1 MSETIQKIENFIQ
14 RLHNG
19 EIIITPEAR
28 NIRYGPI
35 FQSEIIPRFSRIT
48 KSLADHLSSTIWEYE
63 QRKNDKQSKLALASH
78 CLLWIDRAYA
88 HGVVRESEALID
100 KLGKCEEQ
108 NTQLKERV
116 DKLEKECQ
124 RLRQLN
130 EALHETLDKFG
141 KRDTNSFEGMTP

>member
-1 MSETIQKIENFIQ
+1 MSETIQKVENFIQ

-35 FQSEIIPRFSRIT
+35 YQSAITPLFQRIT
-48 KSLADHLSSTIWEYE
+48 KSLADHLSSTIWGYE
-63 QRKNDKQSKLALASH
+63 QRKNDEQRNALASH
-78 CLLWIDRAYA
+78 CLMWIDRAYA

-108 NTQLKERV
+108 NTQLKERI

-141 KRDTNSFEGMTP
+141 KRGTSSTLEE

>member
-1 MSETIQKIENFIQ
+1 MSETIQKVESFIQ

-35 FQSEIIPRFSRIT
+35 FQSAIIPRFSRLT
-48 KSLADHLSSTIWEYE
+48 KSLADNLSSVIWEYE
-63 QRKNDKQSKLALASH
+63 QRKNDQRIKLALASH
-78 CLLWIDRAYA
+78 CLLWIDRARA
-88 HGVVRESEALID
+88 QGVVVESEALID
-100 KLGKCEEQ
+100 KLSKCEEQ
-108 NTQLKERV
+108 NTQLKENI

-130 EALHETLDKFG
+130 NALHETLDKFG
-141 KRDTNSFEGMTP
+141 KRGTNSTLAE

>member
-1 MSETIQKIENFIQ
+1 VSETIQKVENFIQ

-35 FQSEIIPRFSRIT
+35 RQYGLTPIFQRIT
-48 KSLADHLSSTIWEYE
+48 KSLADYLSSTIWEYE
-63 QRKNDKQSKLALASH
+63 QRKNDKQKNTLASH
-78 CLLWIDRAYA
+78 CLMWIDRAYA

-108 NTQLKERV
+108 NTQLKERI